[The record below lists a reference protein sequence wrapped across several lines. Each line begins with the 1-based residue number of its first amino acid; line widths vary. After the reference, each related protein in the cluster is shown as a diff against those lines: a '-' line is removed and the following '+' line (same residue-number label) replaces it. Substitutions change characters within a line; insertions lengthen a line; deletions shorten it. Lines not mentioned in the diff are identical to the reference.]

1 MRIVYEN
8 RFTVFNENYSDEKH
22 VEFRV
27 TIGGH
32 GFEKETAVEILA
44 NISDQVIEKMV
55 KDEEEEPEED
65 AEEMQIDSLQKKFKK
80 ERKRWIR

>member
-1 MRIVYEN
+1 M
-8 RFTVFNENYSDEKH
+8 
-22 VEFRV
+22 